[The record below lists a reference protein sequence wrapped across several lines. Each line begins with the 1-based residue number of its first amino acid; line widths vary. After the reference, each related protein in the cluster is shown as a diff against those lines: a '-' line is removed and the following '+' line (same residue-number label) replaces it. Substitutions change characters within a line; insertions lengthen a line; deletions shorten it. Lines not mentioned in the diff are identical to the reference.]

1 MRSSS
6 KSPGKTSG
14 KPPAKTVDVA
24 DSYAVR
30 LMQHLVVPT
39 FVIDPKRR
47 VVIWNR
53 ACERLT
59 GLAASEV
66 IGTSK
71 HWQAFY
77 KTKRPCLADLVALD
91 RPEQL
96 PEFYSEYAARGHN
109 GLGFSAEN
117 WCVMPKLG
125 SQLYLAIDAGPIHDE
140 AGHLIAVVETLRDL
154 TDQKRA
160 EMALKELATK
170 DGLTGLS
177 NRRSFDQMLMSE
189 WARAHHTQKPLALL
203 FADVDHFKL
212 FNDQHG
218 HQTGDECLRAVAS
231 VVSRHAVRPLDL
243 ASRYG
248 GEEFALILPDM
259 DCDSACVIADEI
271 RCAVMALAIAHGA
284 TGAGDHVTLSVGVAS
299 HIPGEADGGPDRLLG
314 AADEALY
321 VAKRLGRNRVICAE
335 RVLAEFAALG
345 REAAA
350 VPASFQRKS
359 ARAR

>member
-1 MRSSS
+1 MP
-6 KSPGKTSG
+6 KSR
-14 KPPAKTVDVA
+14 KTVDVA

-59 GLAASEV
+59 GVAASEV
-66 IGTSK
+66 IGTTK

-77 KTKRPCLADLVALD
+77 QTKRPCLADLVARD
-91 RPEQL
+91 CPEQL
-96 PEFYSEYAARGHN
+96 PEYYSEYAARGHN

-140 AGHLIAVVETLRDL
+140 AGRLIAVVETLRDL

-177 NRRSFDQMLMSE
+177 NRRAFDQMLVTQ
-189 WARAHHTQKPLALL
+189 WARAQRTQKPLALL
-203 FADVDHFKL
+203 FVDVDHFKL
-212 FNDQHG
+212 FNDRHG
-218 HQTGDECLRAVAS
+218 HQTGDECLRAIAD
-231 VVSRHAVRPLDL
+231 VVSGHAVRPLDL
-243 ASRYG
+243 AGRYG

-259 DCDSACVIADEI
+259 NCDSACAVAEAI
-271 RCAVMALAIAHGA
+271 RCAVMALQIAHGA
-284 TGAGDHVTLSVGVAS
+284 MGAGDHVSLSVGVAS
-299 HIPGEADGGPDRLLG
+299 HIPSGADGGPDRLLG

-350 VPASFQRKS
+350 VPAPVRRKS
-359 ARAR
+359 A